1 MIVDIEGLKKKA
13 PGSDSV
19 RPRIQEQGRVRH

>member
-13 PGSDSV
+13 LGSDSV
-19 RPRIQEQGRVRH
+19 RSQQQEGSPVRH